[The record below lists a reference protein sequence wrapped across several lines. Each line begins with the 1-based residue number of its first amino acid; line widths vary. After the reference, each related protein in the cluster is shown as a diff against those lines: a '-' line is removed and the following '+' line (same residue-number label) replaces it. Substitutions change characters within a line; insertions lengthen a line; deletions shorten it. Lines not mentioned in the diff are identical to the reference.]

1 VRHAPRASTRIV
13 WFAPLAAFLAVFFL
27 YPLAGV
33 VSRSFG
39 GEPLGLE
46 HYARAVR
53 EPVYLWVLA
62 NTFRIAAAVAVLC
75 LLLGYPVAH
84 VLATASDRTLR
95 LLLIFIVVPYFTG
108 SLVRTYAWIV
118 LLGREGVIN
127 QLLTRLGL
135 VDRPVPL
142 MYNTTGVLVGMT
154 YILLP
159 YMVLALYSV
168 MKGIDPGLLR
178 AARSL
183 GATGPQAFLRVFVP
197 LTLPGIGGGFMLV
210 FILALGFF
218 VTPALMGSSRETMI
232 AMVIENQVG
241 VVLNWGFAS
250 ALAMVLLVA
259 TILGFFAYD
268 RILGLQRLFE
278 TKA

>member
-1 VRHAPRASTRIV
+1 VTRPRRPSTQVV
-13 WFAPLAAFLAVFFL
+13 WLAPLAGFLAVFFL

-33 VSRSFG
+33 VARSFG

-75 LLLGYPVAH
+75 LVLGYPVAH
-84 VLATASDRTLR
+84 VLAAASPRALR

-108 SLVRTYAWIV
+108 ALVRTYAWIV
-118 LLGREGVIN
+118 LLGREGVVN
-127 QLLTRLGL
+127 QLLLRLGL
-135 VDRPVPL
+135 VERPVPL
-142 MYNTTGVLVGMT
+142 MYNTTGVLIGMT

-168 MKGIDPGLLR
+168 MKGIDPGLTR

-183 GATGPQAFLRVFVP
+183 GATGPQAFVRVLLP
-197 LTLPGIGGGFMLV
+197 LTLPGIGGGFLLV

-218 VTPALMGSSRETMI
+218 VTPALMGSARETMI

-259 TILGFFAYD
+259 TVLGFLAYD
-268 RILGLQRLFE
+268 RVLGLRRLFE
-278 TKA
+278 TRP